1 MNGAINLLT
10 LSDDIHGPSSS
21 SALLRAYAALVPSTF
36 SVSHYMGLES
46 LPPFSPALDGRD
58 PPPEVADLR
67 EQVAHADAIV
77 ISTPEAESGW
87 AGSLKNALDWL
98 VSSAAVM
105 GKRVAVLSAD
115 CGTAL
120 AEEALE
126 QALHSMSATIV
137 PAAAAHLYLASG
149 SLDERA
155 IIAQSHL
162 RKAIFRSIDA
172 ISEAIA
178 LGSTQP
184 KESGGTNNLRRV
196 VLGPHASESIC
207 QKP

>member
-1 MNGAINLLT
+1 MNKARKCLSLRTGMNGAIHLLT
-10 LSDDIHGPSSS
+10 LSDDIHASSSS

-46 LPPFSPALDGRD
+46 LPLFNPSLDGRD

-67 EQVAHADAIV
+67 EQVASADALV
-77 ISTPEAESGW
+77 ISTPDAELGLT
-87 AGSLKNALDWL
+87 GSLKNALDWL

-126 QALHSMSATIV
+126 QALQSMSASII
-137 PAAAAHLYLASG
+137 PSAAAHLNLASA
-149 SLDERA
+149 SLDERE
-155 IIAQSHL
+155 IIAQAHL

-172 ISEAIA
+172 ISEAVT
-178 LGSTQP
+178 LD
-184 KESGGTNNLRRV
+184 TN
-196 VLGPHASESIC
+196 
-207 QKP
+207 